1 MPIPLIRHIYDEGLP
16 EWFPDP
22 YLLLKSGSALGALA
36 LTKWYTSGAINT
48 SERKM
53 HGRVVLLT
61 GGTSGIGAEVAYELA
76 VRGAQIVLL
85 TRLPPSDPW
94 LIEYIDELREKSNN
108 ELIYAEQVDLSDLY
122 NIRQFATKWID
133 NAPPRRLDMIVLCA
147 NIMTPPGGKRLETEG
162 GVESMW
168 QVNFLANFHLLGIL
182 SPAIRAQP
190 FDRDVRIIIPTCSS
204 YIAAPALS
212 KPFSKKDWT
221 PRKAYARSKLAMMV
235 FGQAYQKHL
244 DAYKRPDGLPSTP
257 RVIFVDPGYTRTP
270 GMRRW
275 LTRGSLLGLFLYIL
289 FYLVAWLFL
298 KSPAMGAQ
306 SLLFAA
312 LEGSLVRGSGGKFIK
327 ECREVD
333 FARKDVTDEEIAKQL
348 WEASDKL
355 IETTE
360 KELALVRA
368 LKKKAEEENAKAAKE
383 AEKVEEIDALVQAI
397 KKRKEKEK
405 TKEKGKEQEQEQE
418 KKSKKTK
425 SRKKGTAN
433 DKAAK

>member
-1 MPIPLIRHIYDEGLP
+1 MPIPLVKHIYDEGLP
-16 EWFPDP
+16 SWFPDP
-22 YLLLKSGSALGALA
+22 YLLLKAGSALGAVA
-36 LTKWYTSGAINT
+36 MTKRYTSGAINT

-53 HGRVVLLT
+53 HGRVVLIT
-61 GGTSGIGAEVAYELA
+61 GGTSGIGAEAAYELA
-76 VRGAQIVLL
+76 LRGAQIVLL

-94 LIEYIDELREKSNN
+94 LIEYIDDLREKTNN
-108 ELIYAEQVDLSDLY
+108 ELIYAEQVDLSDLH

-133 NAPPRRLDMIVLCA
+133 NAPPRRLDMIILCA

-204 YIAAPALS
+204 YIASPPLS
-212 KPFSKKDWT
+212 QPLSKKDWT

-235 FGQAYQKHL
+235 FGQAFQKHL

-257 RVIFVDPGYTRTP
+257 RVIFVDPGFTRTP
-270 GMRRW
+270 GMR
-275 LTRGSLLGLFLYIL
+275 L
-289 FYLVAWLFL
+289 AWLSL

-327 ECREVD
+327 ECHEVD

-355 IETTE
+355 IENTE
-360 KELALVRA
+360 KELGLVRA

-383 AEKVEEIDALVQAI
+383 AQKVEEIDALVQAI
-397 KKRKEKEK
+397 KKGKEKEK
-405 TKEKGKEQEQEQE
+405 IKGKAKDQE
-418 KKSKKTK
+418 KDSRKTK
-425 SRKKGTAN
+425 SRKKGNAH
-433 DKAAK
+433 DKAAT